1 MDDKADVRLVDTH
14 AEGVRCNHDGLAV
27 KLKIVLILLPL
38 LICEARVIARG
49 GDAAVTQAVAHALD
63 RRARCTVDDAA
74 SASSLVNEC
83 GEGGKLVFR
92 AAHVEIEVRTV
103 EARHDAV
110 RALQLQEPQDIRLHL
125 LCRRRGVGRDN
136 GSARQ
141 GIDEI
146 DNAEVTRAE
155 VLSPL

>member
-1 MDDKADVRLVDTH
+1 MV
-14 AEGVRCNHDGLAV
+14 
-27 KLKIVLILLPL
+27 
-38 LICEARVIARG
+38 ARG

-63 RRARCTVDDAA
+63 GGAGRAVDDAA
-74 SASSLVNEC
+74 PLPPLVDEC

-92 AAHVEIEVRTV
+92 ATHVEIEVRTV

-155 VLSPL
+155 VLSPLRNAVRLVHSEKRHVHLLHQR

>member
-1 MDDKADVRLVDTH
+1 M
-14 AEGVRCNHDGLAV
+14 
-27 KLKIVLILLPL
+27 
-38 LICEARVIARG
+38 IARG

-63 RRARCTVDDAA
+63 CRARRTVDDAA
-74 SASSLVNEC
+74 LIPPLIDERGK
-83 GEGGKLVFR
+83 GEEFVFR
-92 AAHVEIEVRTV
+92 AADVEIEVRTV
-103 EARHDAV
+103 KARHDAV
-110 RALQLQEPQDIRLHL
+110 RALQLQEPQDIGLYL

-155 VLSPL
+155 VLSPLRNAVCLVHSEKRHVHLLHQR